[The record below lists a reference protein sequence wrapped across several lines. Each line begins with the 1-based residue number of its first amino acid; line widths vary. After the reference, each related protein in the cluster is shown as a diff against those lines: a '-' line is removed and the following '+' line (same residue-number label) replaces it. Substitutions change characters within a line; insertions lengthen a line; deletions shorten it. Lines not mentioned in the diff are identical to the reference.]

1 MNKINILIK
10 PPQEKLKSLLEY
22 FQSGRYG
29 DAEKLS
35 LSITKEFPEHQF
47 AWKILAAVLKQTGRI
62 NESLNIIQKSIQLN
76 PQDSTNHNNLGVILQ
91 ELNRVDEAQACFGKA
106 IKLQPEYAEAHCNLG
121 LILHVLRN
129 FEEAQRSYK
138 QAIGLKHD
146 YAEAYNGLGNLQR
159 EIGKS
164 DEAEASFKKAI
175 TLKPDYAE
183 AHRSLG
189 IIQIEFG
196 KSDEAEAS
204 FKKAITLKPDYAE
217 AHQSLGSIQ
226 IEFGKLEEG
235 MNSYKKAITLKP
247 DYAEAK
253 HLLAA
258 LIGQTTKSSPRKYV
272 EDLFNTFA
280 INFDHTLV
288 NKLEYKI
295 PNKIVKIIVAENPNI
310 KLGSVLDLGCGTGL
324 IGDEIKRYCSNLE
337 GIDLSKLMLEKAGAK
352 NIYDKLVYKDI
363 LEYLSTEDLNFNY
376 FISSDVFVYVGELSE
391 IFRLI
396 KSRNKLKGKFIFSTE
411 HTNKDRFFLEKSGRY
426 SHSKKYIET
435 LCDKFN
441 YKLSH
446 FETTNLRK
454 DKDKFIIGGLYFLD
468 F

>member
-1 MNKINILIK
+1 MKKIHVNSLE
-10 PPQEKLKSLLEY
+10 PPQEQLKSLLEY
-22 FQSGRYG
+22 FQIERYG

-62 NESLNIIQKSIQLN
+62 NESLNIIKKCIQLN
-76 PQDSTNHNNLGVILQ
+76 PQDSTNHNNLGVVLQ
-91 ELNRVDEAQACFGKA
+91 ELNRVDEARACFGKA

-121 LILHVLRN
+121 LILHALRSY
-129 FEEAQRSYK
+129 EEAQRSYK
-138 QAIGLKHD
+138 QAIELKHD
-146 YAEAYNGLGNLQR
+146 YAEAYNGLGNIQR
-159 EIGKS
+159 EIGRS
-164 DEAEASFKKAI
+164 EEAEASFRKAI

-183 AHRSLG
+183 AY
-189 IIQIEFG
+189 
-196 KSDEAEAS
+196 K
-204 FKKAITLKPDYAE
+204 
-217 AHQSLGSIQ
+217 SLGSIQ
-226 IEFGKLEEG
+226 IEFRKLEEG
-235 MNSYKKAITLKP
+235 MSSYKKAITLKP
-247 DYAEAK
+247 DFGEAK

-258 LIGQTTKSSPRKYV
+258 LFLQTTRPAPRKYV
-272 EDLFNTFA
+272 EDLFNNFA

-295 PNKIVKIIVAENPNI
+295 PNKIVEIIIAENPNI

-337 GIDLSKLMLEKAGAK
+337 GIDLSKLMLKKASAK
-352 NIYDKLVYKDI
+352 NIYDKLEYKDI

-376 FISSDVFVYVGELSE
+376 FISSDVFIYIGELSE
-391 IFRLI
+391 VFRLI

-411 HTNKDRFFLEKSGRY
+411 HTNKDGFFLEQSGRY
-426 SHSKKYIET
+426 SHSKKYIES
-435 LCDKFN
+435 LCDKFD

-454 DKDKFIIGGLYFLD
+454 EKDKFIMGGLYLLD

>member
-164 DEAEASFKKAI
+164 DEFFM
-175 TLKPDYAE
+175 
-183 AHRSLG
+183 SLY
-189 IIQIEFG
+189 IIINIFLIFLPSYE
-196 KSDEAEAS
+196 
-204 FKKAITLKPDYAE
+204 IC
-217 AHQSLGSIQ
+217 SLGSSVP
-226 IEFGKLEEG
+226 KLR
-235 MNSYKKAITLKP
+235 KRK
-247 DYAEAK
+247 
-253 HLLAA
+253 LL
-258 LIGQTTKSSPRKYV
+258 S
-272 EDLFNTFA
+272 
-280 INFDHTLV
+280 
-288 NKLEYKI
+288 
-295 PNKIVKIIVAENPNI
+295 
-310 KLGSVLDLGCGTGL
+310 
-324 IGDEIKRYCSNLE
+324 
-337 GIDLSKLMLEKAGAK
+337 
-352 NIYDKLVYKDI
+352 
-363 LEYLSTEDLNFNY
+363 
-376 FISSDVFVYVGELSE
+376 FISTLD
-391 IFRLI
+391 
-396 KSRNKLKGKFIFSTE
+396 KT
-411 HTNKDRFFLEKSGRY
+411 TNK
-426 SHSKKYIET
+426 
-435 LCDKFN
+435 CVW
-441 YKLSH
+441 
-446 FETTNLRK
+446 
-454 DKDKFIIGGLYFLD
+454 
-468 F
+468 